1 MPPVGNEEASGS
13 PWMSSLPE
21 NSAIATPSPVGLKKE
36 SCFSAVEPVRG
47 WNQCVKWVAPFS
59 IAHSFI
65 AEATASARIGSSG
78 RPSSSVSWR
87 RLNSSEGTRWRWTDG
102 EKTLAPKIW
111 LAGSVR
117 SGAPSAP
124 PLGLHCAAVTF
135 CVRVLG
141 MRATLDTPRARAIVH
156 VDKHRRSAFA
166 TGRECSSLRANRPE
180 GETAPAMFR
189 PVSKDPRPLP
199 ADTPPRSLSTEEV
212 VVLRRSWLVRG
223 SLLGLVAALVMPAVA
238 SADTLDAAQAGK
250 LPDSVAINSLWV
262 IVAGVLVMFMQA
274 GFAFLEIGFSRG
286 KNAGTVVAKI
296 LANFSIAAI
305 LYWAVGFAFAFG
317 NGKILGTHG
326 FFLRDYGDPQ
336 KAFAIMGLSDATIE
350 SKWFFQF
357 VFCAVSLA
365 IVWGTTL
372 ERIKFGV
379 YIIYAIV
386 FSALIYPIA
395 SHWVFGGGWLQ
406 SSLGMQ
412 DFAGSTAV
420 HLIGATGALAVLLLL
435 GPRRGKYGK
444 DGKPRAIPG
453 HNMPL
458 FGLGVLILWLG
469 WFGFNPGS
477 TLNALDGRF
486 PEILLVTQLAAAAG
500 VLGALIVARWKTGSI
515 DIGMAGN
522 GAIAAL
528 VAITAPSGYVDLWT
542 APIIGGVAGLGVP
555 LCIYAIDKRIDDPVG
570 ALSAH
575 GIAGIWG
582 TISCG
587 IFTAPQLAKY
597 NAVGDPGLIYTGSF
611 HQILVQ
617 ALGVVTVFAFVFVL
631 SYGTFWAIKKTY
643 GLRVSAEEEDAG
655 LDISEHGMY
664 GYPEQFIPAP
674 ELVGYAVPPGGSRDI
689 PRRAPAHQEV
699 PET

>member
-1 MPPVGNEEASGS
+1 M
-13 PWMSSLPE
+13 
-21 NSAIATPSPVGLKKE
+21 
-36 SCFSAVEPVRG
+36 
-47 WNQCVKWVAPFS
+47 
-59 IAHSFI
+59 
-65 AEATASARIGSSG
+65 
-78 RPSSSVSWR
+78 
-87 RLNSSEGTRWRWTDG
+87 
-102 EKTLAPKIW
+102 
-111 LAGSVR
+111 
-117 SGAPSAP
+117 
-124 PLGLHCAAVTF
+124 
-135 CVRVLG
+135 
-141 MRATLDTPRARAIVH
+141 
-156 VDKHRRSAFA
+156 RRSLLA
-166 TGRECSSLRANRPE
+166 
-180 GETAPAMFR
+180 
-189 PVSKDPRPLP
+189 
-199 ADTPPRSLSTEEV
+199 
-212 VVLRRSWLVRG
+212 RG
-223 SLLGLVAALVMPAVA
+223 SLLGLLGALAVPAVA
-238 SADTLDAAQAGK
+238 AADTLDAAKNGV

-262 IVAGVLVMFMQA
+262 IIAGCLVMFMQA

-286 KNAGTVVAKI
+286 KNAGTVIAKI
-296 LANFSIAAI
+296 LANFSIAA
-305 LYWAVGFAFAFG
+305 LMYWAVGFAFAFG
-317 NGKILGTHG
+317 IGKFIGHDG
-326 FFLRDYGDPQ
+326 FFLRDYGDPL
-336 KAFAIMGLSDATIE
+336 KAFPVMGLSDATIE

-379 YIIYAIV
+379 YLLYAIV
-386 FSALIYPIA
+386 FAGFIYPIA

-406 SSLGMQ
+406 ASLGMQ

-420 HLIGATGALAVLLLL
+420 HLIGATGALAALLHL

-444 DGKPRAIPG
+444 NGEPRAIPG

-477 TLNALDGRF
+477 TLNAVDGRF

-500 VLGALIVARWKTGSI
+500 VLGALITAKWKTGSI

-528 VAITAPSGYVDLWT
+528 VAITAPSGYVELWT
-542 APIIGGVAGLGVP
+542 APIIGGVAGLMVP
-555 LCIYAIDKRIDDPVG
+555 LCIYAIDKKVDDPVG

-587 IFTAPQLAKY
+587 LFTAPRLAEK
-597 NAVGDPGLIYTGSF
+597 NAVGQGGLFYTGSF
-611 HQILVQ
+611 EQLFDQII
-617 ALGVVTVFAFVFVL
+617 GVLAAFAFVFSL
-631 SYGTFWAIKKTY
+631 SYLTFFLIKKTY

-674 ELVGYAVPPGGSRDI
+674 ELVGYAPAASPVMPGHT
-689 PRRAPAHQEV
+689 PAATTREV
-699 PET
+699 PA